1 MTKLQ
6 TCLIF
11 FFTLPLFLLL
21 LSLAVETV
29 SKNQKMMQGRA
40 GGGAG
45 EGAAHGEKI
54 TFLSNVDIKAQGR
67 KSPSNMRRGRNEE
80 GGEKSSGS
88 FCCSSSRP
96 STQCLQLLLGQ
107 PLLLLQLLVPDE
119 QVGCG
124 LQEAV
129 VEQQLLVAELLLQEG
144 RHHLLPPLQVLLQ
157 LVGILPLLAEQTM
170 AAIQGALQRKG
181 RKRKK
186 RIF

>member
-1 MTKLQ
+1 
-6 TCLIF
+6 
-11 FFTLPLFLLL
+11 
-21 LSLAVETV
+21 
-29 SKNQKMMQGRA
+29 MQGGA

-45 EGAAHGEKI
+45 EDAGRGENNIPKQCRYQG
-54 TFLSNVDIKAQGR
+54 TKKKKSIKHEE
-67 KSPSNMRRGRNEE
+67 EE
-80 GGEKSSGS
+80 GGAKSSGS
-88 FCCSSSRP
+88 SCCSSSCSFSSSPSSSRP
-96 STQCLQLLLGQ
+96 GTQRLQLLLGQ

-157 LVGILPLLAEQTM
+157 LAGIPPLLAEQPM
-170 AAIQGALQRKG
+170 AAVQGALQRKE

-186 RIF
+186 RI